1 MAQNGGNTSVNPY
14 LRTKVM
20 TASPAEL
27 RMMLL
32 DGAVKFARL
41 GREGLAEKNY
51 EKSFN
56 NISRAEDIVMELR
69 EALRPEAEPELCA
82 KLNDLYLHIYLQLVR
97 ASSEKNI
104 DVLDQVIELL
114 DYECET
120 WRLAMGQVNGSA
132 GNRPQSEANGG
143 AAKPQAANGQA
154 APHADRSSFNVSG

>member
-1 MAQNGGNTSVNPY
+1 MAQNGGKPVNPY

-41 GREGLAEKNY
+41 GRDGLAVKNY
-51 EKSFN
+51 EQSFN
-56 NISRAEDIVMELR
+56 SISRAEDIVMELR
-69 EALRPEAEPELCA
+69 ESLRPDAEPELCQ

-104 DVLDQVIELL
+104 EVLDQVIALL
-114 DYECET
+114 EYECET
-120 WRLAMGQVNGSA
+120 WRMAMGKLNDGNAAA
-132 GNRPQSEANGG
+132 GGEADNAEESGR
-143 AAKPQAANGQA
+143 APMQAAEEVRRQ
-154 APHADRSSFNVSG
+154 SFSVRG

>member
-1 MAQNGGNTSVNPY
+1 MAQNGSKPVNPY

-41 GREGLAEKNY
+41 GRDGLAAKDY
-51 EKSFN
+51 EQSFN
-56 NISRAEDIVMELR
+56 SISRAEDIVMELR
-69 EALRPEAEPELCA
+69 ESLKPEAEPELCR

-104 DVLDQVIELL
+104 AVLDQVIALL
-114 DYECET
+114 EYECET
-120 WRLAMGQVNGSA
+120 WRMAMAELNGAGADSA
-132 GNRPQSEANGG
+132 RPAEDGE
-143 AAKPQAANGQA
+143 AAKPQAVNGQG
-154 APHADRSSFNVSG
+154 PEHADRPSFSAEA